1 MLQNYFKIAWRNLSK
16 RKFYTLIT
24 VVGLAVGMTFSFLM
38 LGYVWGEINVN
49 KDLRN
54 SDRQYLLRS
63 KWKQPEMGL
72 DITTLAP
79 LAKTLKEEYP
89 ALVENYYRYDGI
101 TVAISQGDR
110 HFREDVQTG
119 DSTLLLMYGLPLLQG
134 DARSALNQPNSVAIT
149 ENKAIKY
156 FGRTNVLGEML
167 TFHNFLGGKQRF
179 QVTAV
184 IRDLSNNSVTHLLPN
199 QAEIFIPFGSLE
211 GRKGSED
218 NWGFPYIVNYIE
230 LKNGVSRQDLDIPL
244 KQIINTHAPEN
255 FRSNLQVYLTPLTD
269 YYLEANNGL
278 VKKMILTLTAITA
291 FILLMAIVNF
301 VNISIGRSSSR
312 VKEIG
317 VRKVLGSLKRQ
328 LITQF
333 LAESMMLSLISMV
346 LSIGLYEVF
355 RPLFEDILNQPLR
368 SVISLFPYSL
378 ILPVLFALMIGLIG
392 GAYPAL
398 VLSSLPS
405 VDSMKGKL
413 KSINENVLLRRLLV
427 GSQFAVAVF
436 VFAGALIISK
446 QVHYFFNKNLGYQKE
461 SVMTVGVPRD
471 WTAEGLAKM
480 ESLRDQFSHLRE
492 VSKVSLSY
500 EIPNGNNGV
509 FFGVYRMGQDSA
521 QAIHTQFLG
530 TDENYADAYRIKM
543 LAGKFFHGTQETFQ
557 PGKIVL
563 NLASV
568 KALGFKSADEA
579 VGQQVRVHN
588 FKDPVTIAGITEDF
602 HFESMHKA
610 ITPLAFVHING
621 GVSYRYLTFRLP
633 PGDMAKSI
641 ASIGEKWRELM
652 PGAPFEYKF
661 LDETLQILYRSEIQL
676 RSASQVATVLA
687 IIIVLL
693 GILGMVS
700 LNVAKRTKEL
710 GIRKVLG
717 ASSSSLILIFLYE
730 FLFVLML
737 AIIVSFPL
745 VYVLMGKWLDT
756 FAYHVPVAWEDFVWT
771 GVAFATI
778 IALLVWLQTY
788 KAASMNPVKAIKME

>member
-72 DITTLAP
+72 DMTTLAP

-89 ALVENYYRYDGI
+89 ALVEDYYRYDGI

-119 DSTLLLMYGLPLLQG
+119 DSTLLFMYGLALLQG

-156 FGRTNVLGEML
+156 FGRKNVLGESL
-167 TFHNFLGGKQRF
+167 TFHNFVGGKQRF
-179 QVTAV
+179 QITAV
-184 IRDLSNNSVTHLLPN
+184 LRDLSNNSVTHLLPN
-199 QAEIFIPFGSLE
+199 QAEIFIPFSSLE

-230 LKNGVSRQDLDIPL
+230 LKKGVSRQDLDIPL

-278 VKKMILTLTAITA
+278 VKNMILTLTGITA

-312 VKEIG
+312 LKEIG
-317 VRKVLGSLKRQ
+317 LRKVLGSLKRQ

-333 LAESMMLSLISMV
+333 LAESTMLSLISMV

-368 SVISLFPYSL
+368 SAIALFPYSL
-378 ILPVLFALMIGLIG
+378 ILPILFALMIGLIG

-398 VLSSLPS
+398 VLSSLPA

-413 KSINENVLLRRLLV
+413 KSINENVLLRRVLV

-436 VFAGALIISK
+436 VFAGAVIISK

-471 WTAEGLAKM
+471 WTAGGLAKM
-480 ESLRDQFSHLRE
+480 ESLRDQFSNLRE

-543 LAGKFFHGTQETFQ
+543 LSGKFFHGTRETYQ

-568 KALGFKSADEA
+568 KALGFKSVDEA
-579 VGQQVRVHN
+579 VGQQVRVYN
-588 FKDPVTIAGITEDF
+588 FRDPVTIAGITEDF

-610 ITPLAFVHING
+610 ITPLAFVHISA
-621 GVSYRYLTFRLP
+621 GVSYRYLTFRLT

-641 ASIGEKWRELM
+641 APIEEKWRELV
-652 PGAPFEYKF
+652 PDAPFEYKF
-661 LDETLQILYRSEIQL
+661 LDETLQNLYRSEIQL

-737 AIIVSFPL
+737 AITVSFPL
-745 VYVLMGKWLDT
+745 VYVLMSKWLDT
-756 FAYHVPVAWEDFVWT
+756 FAYHVPVSWEDFVWT

-778 IALLVWLQTY
+778 IAILVCLQTY